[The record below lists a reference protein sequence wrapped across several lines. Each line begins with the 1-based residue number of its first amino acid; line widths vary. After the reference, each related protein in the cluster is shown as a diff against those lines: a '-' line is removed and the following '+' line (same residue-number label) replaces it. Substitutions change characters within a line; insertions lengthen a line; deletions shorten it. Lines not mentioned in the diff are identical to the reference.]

1 MNIKK
6 VCFVMV
12 SAAVFCMM
20 LGGVPAAEELK
31 VGVFDMQ
38 KVLRDSRTVA
48 AYRQKFT
55 AEIDSKRKVFEGKQI
70 GVRQAEESLVR
81 DGKNL
86 AEADRKARE
95 ERLAA
100 DRREL
105 KRFGE
110 DLDADIQRL
119 DRDLGQKMRQELGE
133 VITAFGVKEK
143 YSLIAERGAAGIF
156 FLTPALDITD
166 RIISAY
172 DKK

>member
-1 MNIKK
+1 MNSKQLC
-6 VCFVMV
+6 VAMV

-20 LGGVPAAEELK
+20 VGGVPAAEDLQ

-55 AEIDSKRKVFEGKQI
+55 AEIDSKRKVFEGKQLA
-70 GVRQAEESLVR
+70 VRQAEESLAR
-81 DGKNL
+81 AGRNL

-95 ERLAA
+95 EKLAA

-119 DRDLGQKMRQELGE
+119 DRELGQKMRLELGE
-133 VITAFGVKEK
+133 VITALGVQEK

-156 FLTPALDITD
+156 FMSPALDITD